1 MYTAISD
8 PYCYQDTDIL
18 INIPG
23 IINEEILREFEAAIT
38 TQRADEGFPTGDF
51 DITHYKSIHY
61 HLFQDIYSWA
71 GEYRTIRISKNT
83 SSFCYPENIPDQMGR
98 LFQLLNTNNRLQNLN
113 AETFSNKLTDFLSN
127 LNAIHPFREGNGRI
141 QNIFITLLSEQAGH
155 PIDFNKIDVKN
166 LLDVMIKGFN
176 GDNLPLEQLI
186 FKSLTK

>member
-1 MYTAISD
+1 
-8 PYCYQDTDIL
+8 
-18 INIPG
+18 
-23 IINEEILREFEAAIT
+23 
-38 TQRADEGFPTGDF
+38 
-51 DITHYKSIHY
+51 
-61 HLFQDIYSWA
+61 
-71 GEYRTIRISKNT
+71 
-83 SSFCYPENIPDQMGR
+83 MGR

-113 AETFSNKLTDFLSN
+113 AETFSNKLADFLSN